1 MVSINSKYQNGKIYF
16 ISNDIDDQIYVGS
29 TIRTLNIR
37 FSEHKSKSKRSP
49 NIKLYKHF
57 SKLGVEHFKI
67 ILLKLFPCNN
77 RTELDIEE
85 ERYKQL
91 LNAQLNTNRAHQT
104 AEQLKEYK
112 KNGMIKITKYII
124 KKIGTKLLKEYFVR
138 YAVKHIQE
146 QINHIIVKQIIIKNV
161 YSSINQNK

>member
-1 MVSINSKYQNGKIYF
+1 MVVINSKYQNAKIYK
-16 ISNDIDDQIYVGS
+16 IVNSIDNLIYVGS
-29 TIRTLNIR
+29 TITSLNKR
-37 FSEHKSKSKRSP
+37 FSVHKYDAKRYP

-57 SKLGVEHFKI
+57 SKHGIDHFKI
-67 ILLKLFPCNN
+67 VLIKLFPCSG
-77 RTELDIEE
+77 RTALDIEE
-85 ERYKQL
+85 ERYKID